1 MVFFYRWNVHV
12 WLEFWACW
20 LEFWACSYVQFYLG
34 RSVLVCVRVCGSP
47 VCMSVCDLMHVDLYE
62 AVTRYT

>member
-1 MVFFYRWNVHV
+1 MGFFYRWNVHV
-12 WLEFWACW
+12 W

-34 RSVLVCVRVCGSP
+34 RSVLACVRVCGSP
-47 VCMSVCDLMHVDLYE
+47 VCMSACDLMHVDPYE

>member
-1 MVFFYRWNVHV
+1 MGFFYRWNVHV
-12 WLEFWACW
+12 W

-47 VCMSVCDLMHVDLYE
+47 VCMSACDLMYVDLYE
-62 AVTRYT
+62 AVTI

>member
-1 MVFFYRWNVHV
+1 MVHISLWVFSTDGMYHV
-12 WLEFWACW
+12 W

-47 VCMSVCDLMHVDLYE
+47 VRGVHVCV
-62 AVTRYT
+62 

>member
-1 MVFFYRWNVHV
+1 MCVCVCVCTR
-12 WLEFWACW
+12 
-20 LEFWACSYVQFYLG
+20 ACSYVQFYLG

-47 VCMSVCDLMHVDLYE
+47 VCMSVCDLMYVDLYE

>member
-1 MVFFYRWNVHV
+1 MGFFYRWNVHV
-12 WLEFWACW
+12 WLEFG
-20 LEFWACSYVQFYLG
+20 ACSYVQFYLG

-47 VCMSVCDLMHVDLYE
+47 VCMSVCDLMYVDLYE